1 MAPEVLRAKPYSYS
15 VDYWSLGCILFEF
28 LAGFPPFSG
37 STPEETWTNLKNWTK
52 VLRRPEYDRPEDL
65 IFNLTDVAWD
75 AITRSSLSLLFLNK
89 CTNIFRIP
97 DRLIAH
103 ASVRFSGLNQVSS
116 HPFFKPVKWKDM
128 RSIKAPFVPALDSE
142 IDTGYYDDFTSP
154 EDMAK
159 YAEVKEKQRNVDK
172 VKEKEDAFGRGVWVG
187 FTFGKNGPGVKA
199 LTPMEAGYGDG
210 DALATI
216 F

>member
-1 MAPEVLRAKPYSYS
+1 
-15 VDYWSLGCILFEF
+15 
-28 LAGFPPFSG
+28 
-37 STPEETWTNLKNWTK
+37 LKK
-52 VLRRPEYDRPEDL
+52 
-65 IFNLTDVAWD
+65 I
-75 AITRSSLSLLFLNK
+75 
-89 CTNIFRIP
+89 IP
-97 DRLIAH
+97 RLIAH
-103 ASVRFSGLNQVSS
+103 ASVRYSNLDDIKS
-116 HPFFKPVKWKDM
+116 HSFFEDTYWKDL
-128 RSIKAPFVPALDSE
+128 RSVPAPFVPALDSE

-172 VKEKEDAFGRGVWVG
+172 VKEKEEPIARGVWVG

-199 LTPMEAGYGDG
+199 LDAMGDDDG

>member
-1 MAPEVLRAKPYSYS
+1 M
-15 VDYWSLGCILFEF
+15 
-28 LAGFPPFSG
+28 
-37 STPEETWTNLKNWTK
+37 
-52 VLRRPEYDRPEDL
+52 
-65 IFNLTDVAWD
+65 
-75 AITRSSLSLLFLNK
+75 
-89 CTNIFRIP
+89 
-97 DRLIAH
+97 
-103 ASVRFSGLNQVSS
+103 
-116 HPFFKPVKWKDM
+116 KWKDL
-128 RSIKAPFVPALDSE
+128 RSVRAPFVPALDSE
-142 IDTGYYDDFTSP
+142 EDTGYYDDFTSP

-172 VKEKEDAFGRGVWVG
+172 VKEKEEAFGRGVWVG